1 VKDTPVVSTPKSTT
15 ERVVT
20 TTLLVTTTMS
30 AEEKFEANLIAEL
43 GDQLRPMETPG
54 IAIFTLTMGILLTS
68 FLCVVVI
75 CRVRKGKMGLRRGL
89 AHDADGDY
97 LVNGMYL

>member
-1 VKDTPVVSTPKSTT
+1 LSP
-15 ERVVT
+15 
-20 TTLLVTTTMS
+20 
-30 AEEKFEANLIAEL
+30 EEKFEANLIAEL
-43 GDQLRPMETPG
+43 GDELRPMETPG
-54 IAIFTLTMGILLTS
+54 IAIFTLTVGILLTS

-75 CRVRKGKMGLRRGL
+75 CRVRRGKMGLRRGL

>member
-1 VKDTPVVSTPKSTT
+1 MRSTSPAPTTESTT
-15 ERVVT
+15 ERPRTTTPLVT
-20 TTLLVTTTMS
+20 TTLS
-30 AEEKFEANLIAEL
+30 PEENLIAEL
-43 GDQLRPMETPG
+43 GDELRPMETPG
-54 IAIFTLTMGILLTS
+54 IAIFTLTVGILLTS

-75 CRVRKGKMGLRRGL
+75 CRVRRGKMGLRRGL